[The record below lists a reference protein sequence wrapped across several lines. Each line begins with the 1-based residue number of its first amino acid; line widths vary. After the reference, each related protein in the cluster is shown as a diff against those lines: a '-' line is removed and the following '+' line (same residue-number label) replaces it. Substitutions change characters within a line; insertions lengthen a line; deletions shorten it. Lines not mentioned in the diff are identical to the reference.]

1 MCITSVRNAQRNCTN
16 QVENTIIAQLYSTS
30 SPLSAFY
37 PFPLH
42 RVLIPYP
49 LRDFPLPYHSMF
61 HLPLRA
67 LSSLPLRVIS
77 SYTFRGSSSPALRVI
92 SNPRSFRSL
101 TLFPPPLFILT
112 RTFEQ
117 YYSDTTIFILC
128 TYYVCH
134 FNIMTVSNNMNRQ
147 QKFDPPAT

>member
-1 MCITSVRNAQRNCTN
+1 MLQYTKEEISVSHYNTIYQPIFFIYYYLAYVCITSVRNAQRNCTN

-37 PFPLH
+37 PFRLH

-92 SNPRSFRSL
+92 SNPRSFRPL
-101 TLFPPPLFILT
+101 TSFVSSPAFHTYSNIRTIL
-112 RTFEQ
+112 Q
-117 YYSDTTIFILC
+117 W
-128 TYYVCH
+128 
-134 FNIMTVSNNMNRQ
+134 
-147 QKFDPPAT
+147 